1 MIRKEAVA
9 ALVKALNETDETE
22 ELEAK
27 SASDAAGK
35 SVMETIC
42 ALCNE
47 PELGGGTIL
56 LGVTKDDGL
65 FPFYSATGVTDPDKI
80 CSDIASA
87 CATTFNQPVR
97 VNISTELVDE
107 AAVIRVDVPEL
118 LNGQKPVYFKS
129 QGLPRG
135 AFRRVGPTD
144 VRCTEADLF
153 AFFQGKDQEAFDFK
167 VPRDAF
173 WEDIDPAALE
183 AYRRS
188 RTAANPAAEELNW
201 SDQDL
206 VFSLGGARRVDGQLR
221 PTTAG
226 ILLFGKS
233 ASIRRLFPAHRVD
246 YIRVPGTAWM
256 PDPEARLESI
266 DMRGNVMTLI
276 SRVIA
281 SISDDLPKT
290 FAIGESMTGQ
300 RTEVPVIPLRVV
312 REAVVNALMHRS
324 YQLNQPVQVLRY
336 ANRLVIKNPGYSLKS
351 QDRFDEPGSFIR
363 NPHIAEILHET
374 RFAET
379 KGSGLR
385 VMREKMAQSGL
396 ASPTFVSDREVDE
409 FSATFLFHHFLDQSD
424 WEWLAGFADLKLTQE
439 QMKAL
444 IFVREVG
451 AIDNSVY
458 RSLNHVD
465 ASAAGKGLRELRRLE
480 LLADRGSGARTH
492 YVAGPSMLART
503 LTDAPTIHDKAHIMD
518 GTIHD
523 IAPSGIA
530 LSELPLTLR
539 TRVTNCRLTRRLDP
553 TVARGLIQDLCAWR
567 DLSLNDLAGLLDRT
581 PAYVSQRYLSP
592 MISEGALAYLYPE
605 MPQHPDQKYR
615 ASH

>member
-188 RTAANPAAEELNW
+188 RSAANPAAEELNW

-206 VFSLGGARRVDGQLR
+206 VFSLAR
-221 PTTAG
+221 P
-226 ILLFGKS
+226 
-233 ASIRRLFPAHRVD
+233 
-246 YIRVPGTAWM
+246 
-256 PDPEARLESI
+256 
-266 DMRGNVMTLI
+266 
-276 SRVIA
+276 
-281 SISDDLPKT
+281 
-290 FAIGESMTGQ
+290 
-300 RTEVPVIPLRVV
+300 
-312 REAVVNALMHRS
+312 
-324 YQLNQPVQVLRY
+324 
-336 ANRLVIKNPGYSLKS
+336 
-351 QDRFDEPGSFIR
+351 
-363 NPHIAEILHET
+363 
-374 RFAET
+374 
-379 KGSGLR
+379 
-385 VMREKMAQSGL
+385 
-396 ASPTFVSDREVDE
+396 
-409 FSATFLFHHFLDQSD
+409 
-424 WEWLAGFADLKLTQE
+424 
-439 QMKAL
+439 
-444 IFVREVG
+444 
-451 AIDNSVY
+451 
-458 RSLNHVD
+458 
-465 ASAAGKGLRELRRLE
+465 
-480 LLADRGSGARTH
+480 
-492 YVAGPSMLART
+492 
-503 LTDAPTIHDKAHIMD
+503 
-518 GTIHD
+518 
-523 IAPSGIA
+523 
-530 LSELPLTLR
+530 
-539 TRVTNCRLTRRLDP
+539 
-553 TVARGLIQDLCAWR
+553 
-567 DLSLNDLAGLLDRT
+567 
-581 PAYVSQRYLSP
+581 
-592 MISEGALAYLYPE
+592 
-605 MPQHPDQKYR
+605 
-615 ASH
+615 

>member
-1 MIRKEAVA
+1 MIRKEPISD
-9 ALVKALNETDETE
+9 LIRALNETDETE

-27 SASDAAGK
+27 GASDGAGK
-35 SVMETIC
+35 SVLETIC
-42 ALCNE
+42 ALSNE
-47 PELGGGTIL
+47 PDLGGGTIL
-56 LGVTKDDGL
+56 LGVSKDDGL
-65 FPFYSATGVTDPDKI
+65 FPFYSVVGVSDPDRI
-80 CSDIASA
+80 SSDLASA
-87 CATTFNQPVR
+87 CATTFNHPIR
-97 VNISTELVDE
+97 VKISADTIDG
-107 AAVIRVDVPEL
+107 AAVIRIDVPEL
-118 LNGQKPVYFKS
+118 PSGQKPAYFKG

-135 AFRRVGPTD
+135 AYRRVGPTD
-144 VRCTEADLF
+144 VRCTEEDLF

-167 VPRDAF
+167 VPKDAF
-173 WEDIDPAALE
+173 WDDIDPAALE

-188 RTAANPAAEELNW
+188 RAAANPAAEELNW

-221 PTTAG
+221 PTTSG

-233 ASIRRLFPAHRVD
+233 PSIRRLFPAHRVD
-246 YIRVPGTAWM
+246 YIRVPGTTWM
-256 PDPEARLESI
+256 PDPEAQLEAI
-266 DMRGNVMTLI
+266 DMRGNVMSLI

-281 SISDDLPKT
+281 AISDDLPKT

-300 RTEVPVIPLRVV
+300 RTEAPVIPLRVV
-312 REAVVNALMHRS
+312 REAVVNALMHRN
-324 YQLNQPVQVLRY
+324 YQVYQPVQVLRY
-336 ANRLVIKNPGYSLKS
+336 ANRIVIKNPGYSLKS
-351 QDRFDEPGSFIR
+351 QDRFDDPGSFIR

-396 ASPTFVSDREVDE
+396 ASPAFESDRDGDE

-424 WEWLAGFADLKLTQE
+424 WDWLTGFADLKLSQE

-492 YVAGPSMLART
+492 YVAGPEMALRAGSSS
-503 LTDAPTIHDKAHIMD
+503 LTIHVKPQNMDGGIHDKGD
-518 GTIHD
+518 V
-523 IAPSGIA
+523 GIPLGDLPPA
-530 LSELPLTLR
+530 LRS
-539 TRVTNCRLTRRLDP
+539 RVTNSRLTRRLDP
-553 TVARGLIQDLCAWR
+553 DVVRSLVADLCGWR
-567 DLSLNDLAGLLDRT
+567 DLSLNELALLLDRT
-581 PAYVSQRYLSP
+581 PAYVSQKYLGP
-592 MISEGALAYLYPE
+592 MVSEGMLGYVFPE
-605 MPQHPDQKYR
+605 MPQHPGQKYR
-615 ASH
+615 RPA